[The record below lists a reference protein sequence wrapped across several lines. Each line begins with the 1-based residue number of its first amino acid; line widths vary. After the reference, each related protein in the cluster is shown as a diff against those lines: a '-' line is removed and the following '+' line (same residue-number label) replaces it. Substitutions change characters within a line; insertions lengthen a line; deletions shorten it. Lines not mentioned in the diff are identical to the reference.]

1 MPKKKPIAMPKP
13 KKSSKTKDKNT
24 KTTHTKPKMDTKKT
38 VKSKS
43 VTKPTPNPIITNTSE
58 NRADLIWN
66 IANHLVGL
74 YKPHEYGKVILPFTV
89 IKRFNDTLLPTRK
102 KVLDAYEKHK
112 KLEVKDAFLTKASG
126 YSFYNTTPFSF
137 ADLTNDSENI
147 EANLRSYIN
156 GFSKNI
162 SDVIWE
168 YFELDKQI
176 DKLAKDD
183 ALFIV
188 IQEFCGQNADL
199 SPSKISSAE
208 MGYIFEH
215 LIKKF
220 SESYNEE
227 AGAHFTARDI
237 VYLMTDLLISGD
249 EEDLKDENIT
259 KEVYDM
265 AMGTSQM
272 LGCLSERI
280 AGINPKAKINCY
292 GQENNPETFAIAKS
306 DMLIRGGDANNMRYG
321 DTLNNDQFQGFTFDY
336 IISNPPFGIDW
347 KKQADKVR
355 AEHAIGENGR
365 FGAGLP
371 NIDDSQMLFM
381 LNGIAKLKDKGRMAI
396 IQNGSPLQGGD
407 AGSGQSEIRRYLI
420 ENDWLEAI
428 VQMPNEL
435 FYNTSIATYIWLVSK
450 NKNPKRVGKVQLIN
464 AKNMFEKRRKSL
476 GNKRNDF
483 TDDCIRN
490 IVTVYQDC
498 KTKEY
503 TLSGKHIES
512 KVMNND
518 DFKFFKVV
526 VETPLFEPQP
536 SSKSEGSPLD
546 KKGKIVKDKKGNPAP
561 DKDKRD
567 TESIPANITFSDFMA
582 KNVLPYNPHAYID
595 ESKTKVGYEI
605 PFTKLFYKYQP
616 PRDID
621 DIFNSIKELEKQ
633 DSILMKELFGQ

>member
-1 MPKKKPIAMPKP
+1 MPKKKPATISKP
-13 KKSSKTKDKNT
+13 KEQPKAKGKNIQ
-24 KTTHTKPKMDTKKT
+24 TTFA
-38 VKSKS
+38 
-43 VTKPTPNPIITNTSE
+43 NPASTQTNE
-58 NRADLIWN
+58 NRASLIWD

-89 IKRFNDTLLPTRK
+89 IKRFNDTLLSTRK

-126 YSFYNTTPFSF
+126 YNFYNTSPFSF
-137 ADLTNDSENI
+137 ADLINDSENI

-176 DKLAKDD
+176 DKLAKGD

-272 LGCLSERI
+272 LGCLSERV
-280 AGINPKAKINCY
+280 AVINPKAKINCY

-321 DTLNNDQFQGFTFDY
+321 DTLDNDQFHGFTFDY

-355 AEHAIGENGR
+355 AENAIGENGR

-381 LNGIAKLKDKGRMAI
+381 LNGIAKLKDSGRMAI

-407 AGSGQSEIRRYLI
+407 TGRGQSEIRRYLI

-428 VQMPNEL
+428 VQMPNDL
-435 FYNTSIATYIWLVSK
+435 FYNTGITTYIWLVSK
-450 NKNPKRVGKVQLIN
+450 NKNRKRAGKVQLIN
-464 AKNMFEKRRKSL
+464 AKDMFEKRHKSL
-476 GNKRNDF
+476 GKKRNDF
-483 TDDCIRN
+483 TDDCIKN
-490 IVTVYQDC
+490 IIKVYQDF

-503 TLSGKHIES
+503 TISNKPIES
-512 KVMNND
+512 KIINND

-526 VETPLFEPQP
+526 VETPLF
-536 SSKSEGSPLD
+536 D
-546 KKGKIVKDKKGNPAP
+546 NKGKPIKDKKGNLMP

-616 PRDID
+616 LRDID
-621 DIFNSIKELEKQ
+621 EIFNSIKELEKQ
-633 DSILMKELFGQ
+633 ETALMKELFGV

>member
-1 MPKKKPIAMPKP
+1 MEKA
-13 KKSSKTKDKNT
+13 SKQ
-24 KTTHTKPKMDTKKT
+24 
-38 VKSKS
+38 
-43 VTKPTPNPIITNTSE
+43 SE
-58 NRADLIWN
+58 NRASLIWE
-66 IANHLVGL
+66 IANKLVGL

-89 IKRFNDTLLPTRK
+89 IKRFSDTLQPTRK
-102 KVLDAYEKHK
+102 KVLEAYEKHK

-126 YSFYNTTPFSF
+126 YSFYNTSPFSF
-137 ADLTNDSENI
+137 NELLNDPENI
-147 EANLRSYIN
+147 EANFRSYIN
-156 GFSKNI
+156 SFSKNVRDI
-162 SDVIWE
+162 ILE

-176 DKLAKDD
+176 DKLAAND

-199 SPSKISSAE
+199 SPSKISSTE

-237 VYLMTDLLISGD
+237 VYLMTDLLIAGD

-272 LGCLSERI
+272 LGCFSERI
-280 AGINPKAKINCY
+280 ADINPKAKINCY
-292 GQENNPETFAIAKS
+292 GQEYNPETFAIAQS
-306 DMLIRGGDANNMRYG
+306 DMLISGGDANNMRFG
-321 DTLNNDQFQGFTFDY
+321 DTLDNDQFAGFTFDY

-355 AEHAIGENGR
+355 AEHAKGENGR

-371 NIDDSQMLFM
+371 SIDDSQMLFM
-381 LNGIAKLKDKGRMAI
+381 LNGIAKLKDNGRMAI

-428 VQMPNEL
+428 VQMPNDL
-435 FYNTSIATYIWLVSK
+435 FYNTGIATYVWLVSK
-450 NKNPKRVGKVQLIN
+450 NKDPKRAGKVQLIN
-464 AKNMFEKRRKSL
+464 AKEMFEKRRKAL
-476 GNKRNDF
+476 GSKRNDF
-483 TDDCIRN
+483 TDDCIKN
-490 IVTVYQDC
+490 IVKVYQDF

-503 TLSGKHIES
+503 TLSGLPIAS
-512 KVMNND
+512 KIMKND
-518 DFKFFKVV
+518 DFKYFKVT
-526 VETPLFEPQP
+526 VETPLFD
-536 SSKSEGSPLD
+536 KNGKIITD
-546 KKGKIVKDKKGNPAP
+546 KKGSPTP
-561 DKDKRD
+561 DKEKKD
-567 TESIPANITFSDFMA
+567 TESIPANITFNDYMA

-595 ESKTKVGYEI
+595 DNKTKIGYEI
-605 PFTKLFYKYQP
+605 PFTRLFYKYQP
-616 PRDID
+616 PRDITE
-621 DIFNSIKELEKQ
+621 IWNNIKELEKQ
-633 DSILMKELFGQ
+633 ETSLMKELFSE